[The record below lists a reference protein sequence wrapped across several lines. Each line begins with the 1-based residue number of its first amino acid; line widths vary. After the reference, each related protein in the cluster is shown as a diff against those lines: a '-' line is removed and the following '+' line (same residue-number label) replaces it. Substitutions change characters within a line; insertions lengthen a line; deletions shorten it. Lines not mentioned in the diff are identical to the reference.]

1 MEIRQLKY
9 FLSVAECGSFTEASR
24 RCYLSQSALS
34 QQIKALEDELKTRL
48 LERTPHH
55 VVLTESGREL
65 LPLAR
70 QVLQS
75 VDDCRLRMSELGDM
89 LCGVLNLGLT
99 PSLEPYV
106 RRAMLRFMKLHPK
119 VLLNVW
125 YKTIPELM
133 TMLREGALDV
143 AFTIKGDEEEWL
155 ESTAL
160 MSYRLCAFMRDTHPL
175 ANRERLS
182 LKDLRGQPLIL
193 PERALRLR
201 NALEDYLGLETDG
214 LLVRA
219 SVNDPAAILN
229 LVRSSN
235 CITILSERT
244 AGDCDELHVVTI
256 DELSQPVMN
265 YAHMLRGSHH
275 KRSAL
280 EFVRLTSQV
289 TREYGQW

>member
-9 FLSVAECGSFTEASR
+9 FLAVTESGSFTEASH

-34 QQIKALEDELKTRL
+34 QQIKALEEELKTRL

-55 VVLTESGREL
+55 VELTESGREL

-75 VDDCRLRMSELGDM
+75 VEDCQLRMSELSNM

-106 RRAMLRFMKLHPK
+106 RKAMLRFMKLYPK
-119 VLLNVW
+119 VMLNVW

-133 TMLREGALDV
+133 SMLREGNLDV
-143 AFTIKGDEEEWL
+143 AFSIKNEAEERF

-175 ANRERLS
+175 SNREQLS
-182 LKDLRGQPLIL
+182 LRDLRGQPLIL

-201 NALEDYLGLETDG
+201 NALEDYLGLEADG
-214 LLVRA
+214 LMVRA
-219 SVNDPAAILN
+219 SVNDPGAILN

-244 AGDCDELHVVTI
+244 ARDCDELRAVPI
-256 DELSQPVMN
+256 SELSQPVVN

-280 EFVRLTSQV
+280 EFIRLTSLAA
-289 TREYGQW
+289 REYGQW